1 MTNSDLQVA
10 ITELG
15 ADIVKWVAGLALA
28 QAGLPVGIFVK
39 LP

>member
-10 ITELG
+10 IAELR
-15 ADIVKWVAGLALA
+15 ADIVKWVAGSGLA
-28 QAGLPVGIFVK
+28 QAGQPVGILVV